1 MLLCAASPLNQY
13 SQELSSWQAIFHLQ
27 QNASN
32 AFYAINF
39 IMVYAHLQ
47 PMSQNK
53 NNAVRLNSTAE
64 NEYLMDRKKQQCF
77 ETEQGMQTLGNIFQ
91 QFCQCSSVLTGN
103 NSAILHYQDLFF
115 VNSLKCFFLFCFCH
129 AQMEKKDNAQKISQG
144 IKLLTVCPVQ
154 PPAFKSE
161 LF

>member
-115 VNSLKCFFLFCFCH
+115 VNSLKCFVLFFAMACTNGEEGQCT
-129 AQMEKKDNAQKISQG
+129 KI
-144 IKLLTVCPVQ
+144 
-154 PPAFKSE
+154 KSRYQTFNS
-161 LF
+161 LSSLASCT